1 MEYINIPRNVME
13 DAMALSRR
21 NYIKVIGA
29 GVIVAAVG
37 GAVAV
42 PRLDAMP
49 ATAVEGWSGPPS
61 AERDPRRRALAFA
74 LLAPSPH
81 NLQSWLV
88 DLSRD
93 SEVLLFVDGGRLLPQ
108 TDPLSRQ
115 ILIGQGCFLEI
126 LSMAAAAE
134 GWRTETQLFPAG
146 PWTIERPVARIVFS
160 RLPAPSIDPLFAQ
173 VPRRRTVKGKFEPR
187 PPEAAHSNALAT
199 GVDLHGLSLSI
210 VDEPARVER
219 LRAIAIAGSELEMN
233 TPRTHKESIDVVR
246 IGSAEIAAHRD
257 GISIKGPMIWM
268 LRQLGLMTPGKA
280 MTPGTMAWT
289 SGRDYV
295 LAGYASA
302 PAFGWLPSR
311 GNDRATQVAAGR
323 AWVRLQLAAGALGV
337 ALQPHSQ
344 ALQEYPEMA
353 ALRAAMR
360 AETGVEGDDTLQ
372 MFFRLGYAADPGP
385 SSRRALDSFVK

>member
-1 MEYINIPRNVME
+1 MT
-13 DAMALSRR
+13 LSRR
-21 NYIKVIGA
+21 KSIKVIGA
-29 GVIVAAVG
+29 GVIVAAA
-37 GAVAV
+37 GAAIAV

-49 ATAVEGWSGPPS
+49 TTAVEGWSGAPPG
-61 AERDPRRRALAFA
+61 ERDPRRRALAFA

-88 DLSRD
+88 DLRQD
-93 SEVLLFVDGGRLLPQ
+93 GEVLLFADGGRLLPQ

-146 PWTIERPVARIVFS
+146 PWTVGRPVARIVFS
-160 RLPAPSIDPLFAQ
+160 RLPAPSIDPLFAE
-173 VPRRRTVKGKFEPR
+173 VPRRRTVKGRFDKR
-187 PPEAAHSNALAT
+187 PLEAAHSNALRT
-199 GVDLHGLSLSI
+199 GVDLHGLRLSI
-210 VDEPARVER
+210 VDQPARVER

-246 IGSAEIAAHRD
+246 IGAAEIAAHRD
-257 GISIKGPMIWM
+257 GISIKGPMIWL
-268 LRQLGLMTPGKA
+268 LRQLGAMTPDKA
-280 MTPGTMAWT
+280 MTPGTMAWN

-302 PAFGWLPSR
+302 PAFGWLAST
-311 GNDRATQVAAGR
+311 GNERETQIAAGR
-323 AWVRLQLAAGALGV
+323 AWVRLQLAATALGV
-337 ALQPHSQ
+337 SLQPHSQ
-344 ALQEYPEMA
+344 TLQEYPEME
-353 ALRAAMR
+353 ALRVAMR
-360 AETGVEGDDTLQ
+360 AESGAASDETLQ

-385 SSRRALDSFVK
+385 SPRRALDSFIKS

>member
-1 MEYINIPRNVME
+1 MT
-13 DAMALSRR
+13 LSRR

-29 GVIVAAVG
+29 GVIVAAA
-37 GAVAV
+37 GAAIAV

-49 ATAVEGWSGPPS
+49 AAAVEGWSGPPS
-61 AERDPRRRALAFA
+61 GEREPRRRALAFA

-88 DLSRD
+88 DLRRD
-93 SEVLLFVDGGRLLPQ
+93 GEVLLFVDGGRLLPQ

-134 GWRTETQLFPAG
+134 GWRTETELFPAG
-146 PWTIERPVARIVFS
+146 PWTVERPVARIVFS
-160 RLPAPSIDPLFAQ
+160 RLPAPTIDPLFAE
-173 VPRRRTVKGKFEPR
+173 VPRRRTVKGRFEQR
-187 PPEAAHSNALAT
+187 PLAAAHSRALL
-199 GVDLHGLSLSI
+199 GVDLHGLRVSI
-210 VDEPARVER
+210 VDEPARVQR
-219 LRAIAIAGSELEMN
+219 LRSIAIAGSELEMN

-268 LRQLGLMTPGKA
+268 LRQLGEMTPDKA
-280 MTPGTMAWT
+280 MTPGTMAWN

-302 PAFGWLPSR
+302 PAFGWLASR
-311 GNDRATQVAAGR
+311 DNDRATQVAAGR
-323 AWVRLQLAAGALGV
+323 AWVRLQLAATALGV
-337 ALQPHSQ
+337 SLQPHSQ
-344 ALQEYPEMA
+344 TLQEYPEME

-360 AETGVEGDDTLQ
+360 AETGVAGDETLQ

-385 SSRRALDSFVK
+385 SSRRAFDSFVKS

>member
-1 MEYINIPRNVME
+1 MT
-13 DAMALSRR
+13 LSRR

-93 SEVLLFVDGGRLLPQ
+93 GEVLLFVDGGRLLPQ

-146 PWTIERPVARIVFS
+146 PWTVERPVARIVFS

-173 VPRRRTVKGKFEPR
+173 VPRRRTVKGRFEPR
-187 PPEAAHSNALAT
+187 PLEAAHNNALAT

-246 IGSAEIAAHRD
+246 IGAAEIAAHRD

-268 LRQLGLMTPGKA
+268 LRQLGEMTPGKA
-280 MTPGTMAWT
+280 MTPGTMAWN

-302 PAFGWLPSR
+302 PAFGWLSSR

-344 ALQEYPEMA
+344 TLQEYPEMA
-353 ALRAAMR
+353 APRAAMR
-360 AETGVEGDDTLQ
+360 AETGVASDETLQ

-385 SSRRALDSFVK
+385 SPRRAFDSFVKS

>member
-1 MEYINIPRNVME
+1 
-13 DAMALSRR
+13 MALSRR
-21 NYIKVIGA
+21 NSIKVIGA
-29 GVIVAAVG
+29 GVIVAAAA

-49 ATAVEGWSGPPS
+49 TAAVEGWSGPRS
-61 AERDPRRRALAFA
+61 GERDPRRRALAFA

-93 SEVLLFVDGGRLLPQ
+93 GEVLLFVDGGRLLPQ
-108 TDPLSRQ
+108 TDPQSRQ

-146 PWTIERPVARIVFS
+146 PWTVERPVARIVFS
-160 RLPAPSIDPLFAQ
+160 RLAAPSIDPLFAQ
-173 VPRRRTVKGKFEPR
+173 VPRRRTVKGRFEPR
-187 PPEAAHSNALAT
+187 PLDAAHRRALLA

-233 TPRTHKESIDVVR
+233 TPHTHKESIDVVR
-246 IGSAEIAAHRD
+246 IGAAEIAAHRD
-257 GISIKGPMIWM
+257 GISIKGPMIWV
-268 LRQLGLMTPGKA
+268 LRQLGAMTPDKA
-280 MTPGTMAWT
+280 MTPGTMAWN

-302 PAFGWLPSR
+302 PAFGWLAST
-311 GNDRATQVAAGR
+311 GNDRSTQVAAGR

-344 ALQEYPEMA
+344 TLQEYPEME

-360 AETGVEGDDTLQ
+360 AETGVASDETLQ

-385 SSRRALDSFVK
+385 SSRRAFDSFVKS

>member
-1 MEYINIPRNVME
+1 MT
-13 DAMALSRR
+13 LSRR

-93 SEVLLFVDGGRLLPQ
+93 GEVLLFVDGGRLLPQ

-115 ILIGQGCFLEI
+115 ILMGQGCFLEI

-146 PWTIERPVARIVFS
+146 PWTVERPVARIVFS
-160 RLPAPSIDPLFAQ
+160 RLPGPSVDPLFAQ
-173 VPRRRTVKGKFEPR
+173 VPRRRTVKGRFEPR
-187 PPEAAHSNALAT
+187 PLEAAHSNALAT

-268 LRQLGLMTPGKA
+268 LRQLGEMTPGKA

-302 PAFGWLPSR
+302 PAFGWLASR

-344 ALQEYPEMA
+344 TLQEYPEME

-360 AETGVEGDDTLQ
+360 AETGVASDETLQ

-385 SSRRALDSFVK
+385 SSRRAFDSFVRS

>member
-1 MEYINIPRNVME
+1 MTP
-13 DAMALSRR
+13 SRR
-21 NYIKVIGA
+21 KAIKVMGA
-29 GVIVAAVG
+29 GVIVAAA
-37 GAVAV
+37 GAAIAV

-49 ATAVEGWSGPPS
+49 ATAIEGWSGPPS
-61 AERDPRRRALAFA
+61 GERDPRRRALAFA

-93 SEVLLFVDGGRLLPQ
+93 GEVLLFVDGGRLLPQ
-108 TDPLSRQ
+108 TDPLARQ

-134 GWRTETQLFPAG
+134 GWRTETQLFPEGA
-146 PWTIERPVARIVFS
+146 WAVERPVARIVFR
-160 RLPAPSIDPLFAQ
+160 RLPAPSIDPLMAE
-173 VPRRRTVKGKFEPR
+173 VPRRRTVKGRFDAR
-187 PPEAAHSNALAT
+187 PLAAAHGKALLA
-199 GVDLHGLSLSI
+199 GVELQGMRLSI
-210 VDEPARVER
+210 VDDPAHVER

-257 GISIKGPMIWM
+257 GISIRGPMMWL
-268 LRQLGLMTPGKA
+268 LRQLGLMTPDKA
-280 MTPGTMAWT
+280 MTPGTMAWKG
-289 SGRDYV
+289 GRDYT

-302 PAFGWLPSR
+302 PAFGWLASR
-311 GNDRATQVAAGR
+311 GNDRASQVAVGR
-323 AWVRLQLAAGALGV
+323 AWVRLQLAASALGV
-337 ALQPHSQ
+337 SLQPHSQ
-344 ALQEYPEMA
+344 TLQEYPEMA

-360 AETGVEGDDTLQ
+360 AETGMAGDETLQ

-385 SSRRALDSFVK
+385 SPRRPLDSFVRT